1 MNLLQQGECS
11 AEFVCRS
18 KKPSH
23 ISVALMQQATSQRV
37 HLHGPAL
44 FCREIPRLA
53 QNKLQQCKIM
63 NRFIFP
69 LTYVYTLCSSDKYS
83 TKTIADQMMPPEP
96 GLLGSDMACV
106 SLFSTELSQEEK
118 KMAWNVCFS
127 VLLQRLVLK
136 DLAVGSSVGKPA
148 EWHITERRWLQT

>member
-11 AEFVCRS
+11 AEFVYRRR
-18 KKPSH
+18 KPSP

-37 HLHGPAL
+37 HLHDPAL
-44 FCREIPRLA
+44 FCREVPTLA
-53 QNKLQQCKIM
+53 WNKLQQCKIM
-63 NRFIFP
+63 SRFIFP

-83 TKTIADQMMPPEP
+83 IETIAYQMMPPEP
-96 GLLGSDMACV
+96 GLLGVRYGLCV
-106 SLFSTELSQEEK
+106 SVKHWVESGRK

-127 VLLQRLVLK
+127 VLLQGLVLK

-148 EWHITERRWLQT
+148 EWNIT